1 MFRLVQIVDPEYK
14 VSLPMTIGDDM
25 RRFVEE
31 VAVDRPDLKSLGIR
45 TVSFESLLDTLKSLY
60 QLG

>member
-1 MFRLVQIVDPEYK
+1 MRALRVMDRFILALGR
-14 VSLPMTIGDDM
+14 SGDDM

-31 VAVDRPDLKSLGIR
+31 VAADRPDLKSLGIR
-45 TVSFESLLDTLKSLY
+45 TASLGSLPDTAKSLY